1 MVYEEEILSFEE
13 LLREL
18 SILDMDAGLRIE
30 TQYQGHDSYIF
41 ITRSVVGY
49 AFAIYNALQKGNLKV
64 PKDLLLF
71 KQFPNTEQLIEFLN
85 KIKISPFRCFRY

>member
-1 MVYEEEILSFEE
+1 MVYEEEIISFEE

-49 AFAIYNALQKGNLKV
+49 ALRFITHYKKE
-64 PKDLLLF
+64 
-71 KQFPNTEQLIEFLN
+71 T
-85 KIKISPFRCFRY
+85 SRYPRICYSSSSSRIL